1 MASCPHKSDC
11 GLHAN
16 ISMKEALR
24 VWQSFYCEGSFAR
37 CERFKLAM
45 AGMSVPVRLL
55 PNGRLQD
62 VQEQPI
68 AAPMP
73 APADDSRAA

>member
-1 MASCPHKSDC
+1 MAPCPKKTAC
-11 GLHAN
+11 ALTNN

-37 CERFKLAM
+37 CERYKLANL
-45 AGMSVPVRLL
+45 GMSVPVRLL

-62 VQEQPI
+62 LAEQSI
-68 AAPMP
+68 GEHASAAPT
-73 APADDSRAA
+73 APRAA